1 MALFPAGAM
10 ELVLVGTIALTV
22 VGASGLSSV
31 GAKVLA
37 RVGARGLSLV
47 GAIGL
52 TFVGAR
58 GLTRVGA
65 SVLTRVGA
73 MTLSLVGAAH
83 ESSTNGKPSCTRD
96 RITDRRSFYCARNAV
111 SGLTA
116 LARRAGSQTAISETT
131 VSTSGITMNT
141 AGSRACTW

>member
-1 MALFPAGAM
+1 MELFPAGARG
-10 ELVLVGTIALTV
+10 LSLVGVIGLTRV
-22 VGASGLSSV
+22 GAKGLTLVGASGLSSV

-37 RVGARGLSLV
+37 RVGAR
-47 GAIGL
+47 
-52 TFVGAR
+52 AR
-58 GLTRVGA
+58 
-65 SVLTRVGA
+65 
-73 MTLSLVGAAH
+73 SLVGAAR

>member
-1 MALFPAGAM
+1 MELFPAGAM
-10 ELVLVGTIALTV
+10 ELLLVGVIGLTLV
-22 VGASGLSSV
+22 GATGLTRVGASGLSPV

-37 RVGARGLSLV
+37 RVGARGLS
-47 GAIGL
+47 
-52 TFVGAR
+52 
-58 GLTRVGA
+58 RVGA
-65 SVLTRVGA
+65 AR
-73 MTLSLVGAAH
+73 

-116 LARRAGSQTAISETT
+116 LARRAGSQTAISETI

>member
-1 MALFPAGAM
+1 M
-10 ELVLVGTIALTV
+10 ELVLVGVIGLTL
-22 VGASGLSSV
+22 VGATVSSRV
-31 GAKVLA
+31 GAK
-37 RVGARGLSLV
+37 
-47 GAIGL
+47 
-52 TFVGAR
+52 

-65 SVLTRVGA
+65 TD
-73 MTLSLVGAAH
+73 LSLVGAAR